1 MIKND
6 GSGILVDA
14 NIMVRA
20 TTTVTMIAATVLNM
34 CFTLS
39 PSEAI

>member
-1 MIKND
+1 MRKPLN
-6 GSGILVDA
+6 GSFVDT

-20 TTTVTMIAATVLNM
+20 TTTVTKIAVTVLNM

-39 PSEAI
+39 PSEAS